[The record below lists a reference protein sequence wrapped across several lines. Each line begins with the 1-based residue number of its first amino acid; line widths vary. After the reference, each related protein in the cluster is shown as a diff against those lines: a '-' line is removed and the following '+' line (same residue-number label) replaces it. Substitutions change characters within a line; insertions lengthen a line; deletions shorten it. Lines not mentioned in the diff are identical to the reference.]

1 MVALIGGLLTASN
14 ATGAVLRVP
23 HSTWSV
29 CTSADQDFCV
39 ESVSVSLNAG
49 APIKLTWV
57 ASGTATPVTPVATPS
72 ASPSASASA
81 SASPSPSASA
91 SASASSTASPS
102 PSPSPAASQ
111 AAVVIPTPKATTE
124 VSARAG
130 ITGRW
135 TSEDWAAKGLA
146 VYGYDGLFINAK
158 TANDMVNWVMIEVL
172 PVKVDP
178 TSNVTAMAGQV
189 GAPIYQAPLDKDIY
203 VSVKARVG
211 GFKNGVSVSV
221 ANDVTVDATVDSAR
235 NTLLIEGGPV
245 SSSLQASTKQC
256 DGETGKATANTV
268 QMLVVIVPSNDDTSG
283 FGIDGVSG
291 DMSVASNGACTLSTP
306 VWVESEKKLTW
317 TVKAPH
323 FAADGVTENVG
334 FYKAK
339 IPAADAKLLWGLQ
352 NANDAA
358 TALEVTVTTDAA
370 GTNVGQKNI
379 TVKNGVIYIN
389 VTGFKYSS
397 PKLTVMMNKNYKP
410 SVAAAAPAAAAPAK
424 AVAPKVVKIL
434 TCVKGKTVKKVT
446 AAACPAGYK
455 KK

>member
-1 MVALIGGLLTASN
+1 MKKFTIVASMVALIGGLLTASN

-23 HSTWSV
+23 HSTWPV
-29 CTSADQDFCV
+29 CTTADQDFCV

-49 APIKLTWV
+49 TPIKLTWV
-57 ASGTATPVTPVATPS
+57 PSGTATPVTPVATPS
-72 ASPSASASA
+72 PSASASA
-81 SASPSPSASA
+81 SPAP
-91 SASASSTASPS
+91 SASASSTASPAPS
-102 PSPSPAASQ
+102 TSPSPAPSQ
-111 AAVVIPTPKATTE
+111 PAVVIPTPKATTE

-130 ITGRW
+130 ISGRW

-146 VYGYDGLFINAK
+146 VYGYEGLFINAK

-189 GAPIYQAPLDKDIY
+189 GAPTYQAPLDKDIY
-203 VSVKARVG
+203 VSVKVRVG
-211 GFKNGVSVSV
+211 AFKNGVSVSV
-221 ANDVTVDATVDSAR
+221 ANDVSVDATVDAAR

-256 DGETGKATANTV
+256 DGETGKASANTV

-291 DMSVASNGACTLSTP
+291 DMSVSSNGACTLSTP
-306 VWVESEKKLTW
+306 VWVEAEKKLTW

-410 SVAAAAPAAAAPAK
+410 AAATAAPAK
-424 AVAPKVVKIL
+424 EVAPKTVKIL
-434 TCVKGKTVKKVT
+434 TCVKGKITKKVT

>member
-1 MVALIGGLLTASN
+1 MKKFTIVASMVALIGGLLTASN

-23 HSTWSV
+23 HSTWPV

-49 APIKLTWV
+49 TPVKLTWV
-57 ASGTATPVTPVATPS
+57 ASGTATPVTPVAAPAVADTKTV
-72 ASPSASASA
+72 A
-81 SASPSPSASA
+81 
-91 SASASSTASPS
+91 
-102 PSPSPAASQ
+102 PAAADTKT
-111 AAVVIPTPKATTE
+111 AAPAPAAPVIPTPVAQTE

-130 ITGRW
+130 ISGRW

-172 PVKVDP
+172 PVKVAP
-178 TSNVTAMAGQV
+178 TTNVTAMAGQV

-203 VSVKARVG
+203 VSVKVRVG
-211 GFKNGVSVSV
+211 AFKNGVSVSV
-221 ANDVTVDATVDSAR
+221 ANDVSVDATVDAAR
-235 NTLLIEGGPV
+235 NTLLIEGAPV

-256 DGETGKATANTV
+256 DGETGKASANTV

-291 DMSVASNGACTLSTP
+291 DMSVASNGACTLGTP
-306 VWVESEKKLTW
+306 VWVEAEKKLTW

-379 TVKNGVIYIN
+379 TVKNNVIYIN

-410 SVAAAAPAAAAPAK
+410 GAATAAPAK
-424 AVAPKVVKIL
+424 AVAPKTVKVI
-434 TCVKGKTVKKVT
+434 TCVKGKTVKKVST
-446 AAACPAGYK
+446 AACPAGYK

>member
-1 MVALIGGLLTASN
+1 MKKFTIAAAMVALIGGLLTASN

-23 HSTWSV
+23 HSAWPV
-29 CTSADQDFCV
+29 CATADQDFCV

-57 ASGTATPVTPVATPS
+57 ASGTATPVTPVEV
-72 ASPSASASA
+72 
-81 SASPSPSASA
+81 
-91 SASASSTASPS
+91 
-102 PSPSPAASQ
+102 PAAP
-111 AAVVIPTPKATTE
+111 AATDTKTAAPAAPVIPTPKATTE

-211 GFKNGVSVSV
+211 AFKNGVSVSV
-221 ANDVTVDATVDSAR
+221 ANDVSVDATVDAAR

-256 DGETGKATANTV
+256 DGETGKASANTV

-291 DMSVASNGACTLSTP
+291 DMSVASNGACTLGTP
-306 VWVESEKKLTW
+306 VWVEAEKKLTW

-334 FYKAK
+334 FYLSL
-339 IPAADAKLLWGLQ
+339 IH
-352 NANDAA
+352 
-358 TALEVTVTTDAA
+358 
-370 GTNVGQKNI
+370 I
-379 TVKNGVIYIN
+379 
-389 VTGFKYSS
+389 
-397 PKLTVMMNKNYKP
+397 
-410 SVAAAAPAAAAPAK
+410 
-424 AVAPKVVKIL
+424 
-434 TCVKGKTVKKVT
+434 
-446 AAACPAGYK
+446 
-455 KK
+455 